1 MTLEES
7 MVAYFDRKGFI
18 EYVGKDP
25 CRKMFPDQPE
35 PTESADEFLEADM
48 LDAIPAVL
56 DSVEDL
62 PEPSLRDILE
72 AVVTVTGVSSLCI
85 KSPRRYVRIVRARMI
100 LIYLARSM
108 TSKSFPQIGK
118 FLNRDH
124 TTALH
129 GFKKVDES
137 RDRYEPELSRVISH
151 LRSLNTRPS
160 VR

>member
-25 CRKMFPDQPE
+25 CKKLFPDAPE
-35 PTESADEFLEADM
+35 PDEEVLEADAF
-48 LDAIPAVL
+48 DAIPAVL
-56 DSVEDL
+56 ETVADL
-62 PEPSLRDILE
+62 PEPSMRDLLE
-72 AVVTVTGVSSLCI
+72 AVVSVTGVSSLCI